1 METGCGLTG
10 WRGGSRGHRR
20 GWRALVQINTLHYV
34 VIDYRLGPSP
44 DRTRPDAP
52 TLSAQ
57 RAVVLEALQ
66 RRGTPVAAAALASEL
81 GLHVNTVREH
91 LDALVRRA
99 LALRA
104 RGPVA
109 GRGRPA
115 WAYQASDV
123 GEPDSRVRDYAGLA
137 AALASHLARNSP
149 DPAAEA
155 ERAGRAWGAKLV
167 EDDGRPPPRS
177 GVQARRRVVE
187 LLARSGFSPEA
198 DAQARVARLR
208 RCPLLDVARA
218 HPEIVC
224 TVHLGLV
231 RGALESMGV
240 PAEGGGLT
248 PFAEPGA
255 CLLTL
260 PIGHQQPATP

>member
-1 METGCGLTG
+1 
-10 WRGGSRGHRR
+10 
-20 GWRALVQINTLHYV
+20 V

-104 RGPVA
+104 R
-109 GRGRPA
+109 
-115 WAYQASDV
+115 SDV